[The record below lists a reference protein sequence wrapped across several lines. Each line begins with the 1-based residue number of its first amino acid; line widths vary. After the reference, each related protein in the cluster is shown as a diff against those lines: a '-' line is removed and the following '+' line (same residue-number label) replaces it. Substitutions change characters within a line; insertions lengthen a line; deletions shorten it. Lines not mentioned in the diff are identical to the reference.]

1 MTGNKINWQDLAAE
15 LATRTGMQ
23 RKDADAFVRAFF
35 DTLGK
40 EIKEEKSVKVKAL
53 GTFKMVEV
61 QERESVNVNTGERFI
76 ISGHAKIGFLP
87 DTALKELVN
96 KPFAD
101 FQTVILNEGI
111 TAEDMERIDRK
122 YPASD
127 ADEEADDE
135 VPPIAVS
142 SEPAPAASDPEAKP
156 EEPAAAEPEAGN
168 APSPYA
174 APATPAAPTEETAIA
189 PAPAEESEA
198 QEEEPETKEEEPA
211 TAIVPE
217 PGTPEQPEPTAPAA
231 EEKNEEAA
239 SKEPVEVAPIVTAPQ
254 PQAEAKPEEA
264 QEKHAV
270 PAPAVPAEK
279 AEAAVVPNSGHNIWR
294 TLFLTLVVL
303 LLMLSCYMAGYL
315 RLINM
320 SWLCLPPAEDGT
332 EIPAEVAPEQK
343 PAPAAAQA
351 EATQPAQ
358 TTETPSEK
366 AVEKPSEKPAESSK
380 QDAQAATTPA
390 STQASK
396 PETEIQKP
404 ARQEQPKQKPADR
417 SKLLNAAKNFPQ
429 VEGGKYLITGV
440 RKTRT
445 MQRGDNLYRMARQ
458 EYGDKAIV
466 EYIKVLN
473 QFPNPDNI
481 PLGYEVKLPEL
492 LEKGE

>member
-122 YPASD
+122 YPTSD
-127 ADEEADDE
+127 DDEEADEE
-135 VPPIAVS
+135 VPPVISAAEQTSAASEPETVS
-142 SEPAPAASDPEAKP
+142 EEPAPATSETA
-156 EEPAAAEPEAGN
+156 N

-174 APATPAAPTEETAIA
+174 APVTPAVSTEETAMA
-189 PAPAEESEA
+189 PASTEEPETQEEELEA
-198 QEEEPETKEEEPA
+198 QEEEPA
-211 TAIVPE
+211 IAIVPE
-217 PGTPEQPEPTAPAA
+217 PETPEQPEPTAPAN
-231 EEKNEEAA
+231 EEKDEEAA
-239 SKEPVEVAPIVTAPQ
+239 GKKTVEAAPIVIASQ
-254 PQAEAKPEEA
+254 PQVEAKPEET
-264 QEKHAV
+264 QEKHVMSATA
-270 PAPAVPAEK
+270 APTEK
-279 AEAAVVPNSGHNIWR
+279 AESAVAPNSGHNIWR
-294 TLFLTLVVL
+294 TLFLTLVGL

-320 SWLCLPPAEDGT
+320 SWLCLPPAEDET
-332 EIPAEVAPEQK
+332 EMPAEAAPEQVS
-343 PAPAAAQA
+343 APAAAQA
-351 EATQPAQ
+351 EAAQPAQ
-358 TTETPSEK
+358 TTETQSEK
-366 AVEKPSEKPAESSK
+366 TDETPSEKPAESTV
-380 QDAQAATTPA
+380 QDAQATPA
-390 STQASK
+390 PVPAQASNPGK
-396 PETEIQKP
+396 EIQKP
-404 ARQEQPKQKPADR
+404 HRQEQPQQKPADR
-417 SKLLNAAKNFPQ
+417 TKLLNAAKNFPQ
-429 VEGGKYLITGV
+429 VEGGKYLITGI
-440 RKTRT
+440 RKTRA

>member
-142 SEPAPAASDPEAKP
+142 SEPAPVASEPEAKP
-156 EEPAAAEPEAGN
+156 EEPAAAEAEAGN
-168 APSPYA
+168 VPSPYA
-174 APATPAAPTEETAIA
+174 APTTPAASTEETATA

-198 QEEEPETKEEEPA
+198 QEEEPETQEKEPA
-211 TAIVPE
+211 TAIVPA

-231 EEKNEEAA
+231 EEKSEEAA
-239 SKEPVEVAPIVTAPQ
+239 GKEPVEVAPIVTAPQ

-264 QEKHAV
+264 QEKQAV
-270 PAPAVPAEK
+270 PAPAVPTEK
-279 AEAAVVPNSGHNIWR
+279 AETAVVPNSGHNIWR

-320 SWLCLPPAEDGT
+320 SWLCLPPAEDVT
-332 EIPAEVAPEQK
+332 EMPAEAAPELK
-343 PAPAAAQA
+343 SAPAAAQA
-351 EATQPAQ
+351 EATQPVQ

-380 QDAQAATTPA
+380 QNAQAAPAPA
-390 STQASK
+390 SAQASK